1 MGRTVVK
8 VVFRLLCP
16 YMTASALA
24 IITDVLNPEKQDEI
38 IMKEGEEESKPG
50 KGEDQQEEEEDDE
63 SDDESDEEDDDDEDD
78 EAEEGSDE
86 EASDVD
92 ESEDDD
98 VTENEENIFEIQKK
112 MLGVLGDV
120 DTEIDMDSVPDSEF
134 KLIDKKLGALLGQYL
149 GTQKKKN

>member
-50 KGEDQQEEEEDDE
+50 KGEDQQE
-63 SDDESDEEDDDDEDD
+63 DEEDDDDEDD

>member
-1 MGRTVVK
+1 
-8 VVFRLLCP
+8 
-16 YMTASALA
+16 
-24 IITDVLNPEKQDEI
+24 
-38 IMKEGEEESKPG
+38 MKEGEEESKPG
-50 KGEDQQEEEEDDE
+50 KGEDEEEDDE
-63 SDDESDEEDDDDEDD
+63 SDDESDEEDDDEDD